1 MAQYAIKDG
10 VTVKVAAYDASLMLT
25 LPDIIPNDRNFAK
38 RYLVRKEGVP
48 EGKLRTFYNCKD
60 NSALLRKI
68 ITTAVN
74 SILWEVASG
83 FCRFNF
89 PAPSKAYIYMG
100 WQNQDIVKSKA
111 KHGKLG
117 YLDLM
122 QTDYKVPYITFKFS
136 PKTHKKELKVYV
148 NKPMYAAIVEH
159 ANTGEK
165 FSNRPRDIEYFLPYI
180 YDTFPY
186 IEESC
191 LKSLVIYGLNTILH
205 HLKLGEEIKLRNAD
219 GEIRFFRVLG
229 NAHDRIMREVVQR
242 RIIRKHNEKYDQFFI

>member
-1 MAQYAIKDG
+1 MSQYIVRENKKI
-10 VTVKVAAYDASLMLT
+10 KVAAYDSSLMLT
-25 LPDIIPNDRNFAK
+25 LPDIIPNDRDFAK
-38 RYLVRKEGVP
+38 RYLIRKEGAP
-48 EGKLRTFYNCKD
+48 AGKLRSFYNCKD

-68 ITTAVN
+68 ITTAV
-74 SILWEVASG
+74 SGILWEVASG

-100 WQNQDIVKSKA
+100 WQNEEIVKSKA
-111 KHGKLG
+111 QHGKLG

-136 PKTHKKELKVYV
+136 PRTKKKELKVYV
-148 NKPMYAAIVEH
+148 NKPIYAAMVKH

-165 FSNRPRDIEYFLPYI
+165 FSSRPRDIDYFLPYV

-191 LKSLVIYGLNTILH
+191 LKNLVIYGLNSILH
-205 HLKLGEEIKLRNAD
+205 HLKQGEEIRLRSNE
-219 GEIRFFRVLG
+219 GEIRFFRALG
-229 NAHDRIMREVVQR
+229 KMHDKIMREVVQR
-242 RIIRKHNEKYDQFFI
+242 RIIREHNEKYDQFFT